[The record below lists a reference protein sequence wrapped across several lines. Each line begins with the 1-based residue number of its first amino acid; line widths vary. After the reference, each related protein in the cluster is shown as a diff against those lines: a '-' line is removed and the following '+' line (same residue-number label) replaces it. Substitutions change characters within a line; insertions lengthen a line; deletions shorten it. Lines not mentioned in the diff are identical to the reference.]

1 MNGSDQVLWV
11 NECYIINCF
20 YNRVFVFI
28 DIERCLYIFYFFI
41 FFSEKLGY
49 EFGEKKETFWD
60 D

>member
-28 DIERCLYIFYFFI
+28 DIECCLYIFFFS
-41 FFSEKLGY
+41 SEKLGY
-49 EFGEKKETFWD
+49 EFGENNILG
-60 D
+60 